1 MTARRE
7 EFEVGDRPAV
17 VLRLASG
24 SARLVEGP
32 AGRIIVQIDGRDPE
46 RFAVE
51 QVGDRILVE
60 QPSGVLR
67 WGRYDVAVTAP
78 PGVRLEAHVAT
89 ADIDAAVELG
99 SLTANLASAE
109 LHVGAVSGDVR
120 VKSAS
125 GDLRLGD
132 VGGELDVTTA
142 SGDVRVGAVGGAIE
156 VSTASGGCQF
166 GAAADVL
173 DVRSASGDVV
183 VRRFDGSDLRAKS
196 MSGDV
201 RIGFPPGRTLDV
213 DLSTIS
219 GTVRNTFGLDA
230 GGDARSNGG
239 GRVRVNA
246 HTVSGDIVLE
256 RAAGD

>member
-7 EFEVGDRPAV
+7 QFTVAERPAV

-24 SARLVEGP
+24 SARLLEGQAGHVIVE
-32 AGRIIVQIDGRDPE
+32 IEGRDPE
-46 RFAVE
+46 RFTVE
-51 QVGDRILVE
+51 QVGDRVLVE

-67 WGRYDVAVTAP
+67 WGRYDVVVTAP
-78 PGVRLEAHVAT
+78 AGVRLEAHVAT
-89 ADIDAAVELG
+89 ADVDAAVQLG
-99 SLTANLASAE
+99 SLTANVASGE
-109 LHVGAVSGDVR
+109 LHVGDVSGDVR

-125 GDLRLGD
+125 GDVRLGD

-142 SGDVRVGAVGGAIE
+142 SGDVRVGAVAGAIG

-166 GAAADVL
+166 AAAADVL

-201 RIGFPPGRTLDV
+201 RIGFPPGRTLEV

-219 GTVRNTFGLDA
+219 GSVRNTFGLDA
-230 GGDARSNGG
+230 SGSSRNNGG
-239 GRVRVNA
+239 TRVRVNA
-246 HTVSGDIVLE
+246 HTVSGDIVLD
-256 RAAGD
+256 RAPG